1 MFQPISIFIGLRYSR
16 SKSSTGFVSFI
27 TFFSTVG
34 ILLGVASL
42 ITVVSVMNGFEGELK
57 KRILGIIPHVIVSDI
72 GNQYNSQPNN
82 NVIEQKHNLVTNSDN
97 NLDNNLDNKSVTKSW
112 PALRETLLNQPHVL
126 HVSPF
131 LETEALIQ
139 SSNALQ
145 GVLVQGIMPKF
156 EQENIINTHMVSG
169 RLDTLEVQ
177 PYSLVIGQSLANKLK
192 VRLGDD
198 VRLVL
203 PNKSVFTP
211 MGRIPVQR
219 VFTIVGVF
227 HIGSQVDDAM
237 VYIDSH
243 YAAKLLRRNGD
254 GIDKLRL
261 YLDDAFNAKPV
272 VSVLEEQFST
282 RNSAKGEN
290 NLASTITF
298 STWDESQGALF
309 SAVKMEKN
317 MMWLMLS
324 LIVAVAAFN
333 IVSAL
338 VMVVVEKQAEIGIL
352 RTLGLARVDIVKIFI
367 TQGMINGLWGV
378 CLGGGIG
385 VLLASN
391 LNDIMQLIG
400 IHLLGMG
407 LQKLPVILQWA
418 DVLTIIV
425 SALAMSF
432 LATLYPAYQASKT
445 EPAQVLRNE

>member
-16 SKSSTGFVSFI
+16 SKSHTGFVSFI

-57 KRILGIIPHVIVSDI
+57 KRILGIVPHIIVSEFANHEAI
-72 GNQYNSQPNN
+72 QPKTSQ
-82 NVIEQKHNLVTNSDN
+82 
-97 NLDNNLDNKSVTKSW
+97 W
-112 PALRETLLNQPHVL
+112 PSLRDQLLTQPHV
-126 HVSPF
+126 VAVTPF
-131 LETEALIQ
+131 LESEALIQ
-139 SSNALQ
+139 SSKGLQ
-145 GVLVQGIMPKF
+145 GVLLQGIIPEF
-156 EQENIINTHMVSG
+156 EQNNIINNHMVAGSMDNLSSQ
-169 RLDTLEVQ
+169 R
-177 PYSLVIGQSLANKLK
+177 YSIIIGQSLANTLH
-192 VRLGDD
+192 VNLGDD

-219 VFTIVGVF
+219 VFKVAGIF

-237 VYIDSH
+237 VYVDSR
-243 YAAKLLRRNGD
+243 YGAKLLRIKGD

-261 YLDDAFNAKPV
+261 YLDDAFNAKQV
-272 VSVLEEQFST
+272 VKS
-282 RNSAKGEN
+282 
-290 NLASTITF
+290 LAVTSEITDVQSMHF

-324 LIVAVAAFN
+324 LIIAVAAFN

-352 RTLGLARVDIVKIFI
+352 QTLGLARIDVIKIFI
-367 TQGMINGLWGV
+367 TQGMVNGLWGV
-378 CLGGGIG
+378 SLGALLG
-385 VLLASN
+385 VVVAHN
-391 LNDIMQLIG
+391 LNDIMLVIG
-400 IHLLGMG
+400 VHLFGMG
-407 LQKLPVILQWA
+407 IQNLPIKIEMY
-418 DVLTIIV
+418 DVLTIII

-432 LATLYPAYQASKT
+432 LATLYPAYQAST
-445 EPAQVLRNE
+445 TQPAQVLRNE

>member
-16 SKSSTGFVSFI
+16 SKSPTGFVSFI

-57 KRILGIIPHVIVSDI
+57 KRILGIVPHVIVSDLSNKKA
-72 GNQYNSQPNN
+72 NQ
-82 NVIEQKHNLVTNSDN
+82 EA
-97 NLDNNLDNKSVTKSW
+97 NKNTDKKISKQQSPLWSTI
-112 PALRETLLNQPHVL
+112 RDELLTQPHVL
-126 HVSPF
+126 QVTPF
-131 LETEALIQ
+131 LESEALIQ
-139 SSNALQ
+139 SANGLQ
-145 GVLVQGIMPKF
+145 GVLMQGIIPKF
-156 EQENIINTHMVSG
+156 EQKNIINTHMVSG
-169 RLDTLEVQ
+169 SLNNLIEQ
-177 PYSLVIGQSLANKLK
+177 SYSLVLGQSLANQLK
-192 VRLGDD
+192 VSVGDE

-219 VFTIVGVF
+219 VFVIAGIF

-237 VYIDSH
+237 VYVDSR
-243 YAAKLLRRNGD
+243 YGAKLLRRKGD

-261 YLDDAFNAKPV
+261 YLDDAFNAKQV
-272 VSVLEEQFST
+272 MTDLKSKQQTIQQSGQAKSAFDSVSFT
-282 RNSAKGEN
+282 
-290 NLASTITF
+290 
-298 STWDESQGALF
+298 TWDESQGALF

-352 RTLGLARVDIVKIFI
+352 QTLGLARLDVVKIFI
-367 TQGMINGLWGV
+367 TQGMVNGLWGV
-378 CLGGGIG
+378 SLGGLLG
-385 VLLASN
+385 VMLALN
-391 LNDIMQLIG
+391 LNDIMLVIG
-400 IHLLGMG
+400 VNLFGLGM
-407 LQKLPVILQWA
+407 QDLPVQLQWF
-418 DVLTIIV
+418 DVLTIIL

-432 LATLYPAYQASKT
+432 LATLYPAYQAST
-445 EPAQVLRNE
+445 TQPAQVLRNE

>member
-57 KRILGIIPHVIVSDI
+57 KRILGIVPHVIVN
-72 GNQYNSQPNN
+72 NQNENN
-82 NVIEQKHNLVTNSDN
+82 ADEKQEFQWLT
-97 NLDNNLDNKSVTKSW
+97 
-112 PALRETLLNQPHVL
+112 LREKLFKQPHVL
-126 HVSPF
+126 RVTPF
-131 LETEALIQ
+131 LESEALIQ
-139 SSNALQ
+139 SANGLQ

-169 RLDTLEVQ
+169 SLDNLAKQ
-177 PYSLVIGQSLANKLK
+177 SYSVVIGQSLANNLQ
-192 VRLGDD
+192 VNVGDE

-219 VFTIVGVF
+219 VFKVAGIF

-237 VYIDSH
+237 VYVDSR
-243 YAAKLLRRNGD
+243 YGAKLLRRSGD

-261 YLDDAFNAKPV
+261 YLDDAFNAKLV
-272 VSVLEEQFST
+272 VNALDAQKNKTEEL
-282 RNSAKGEN
+282 KGVN
-290 NLASTITF
+290 F

-352 RTLGLARVDIVKIFI
+352 QTLGLARLDIIKIFI
-367 TQGMINGLWGV
+367 TQGMVNGIWGV
-378 CLGGGIG
+378 TFGG
-385 VLLASN
+385 VLGVLIALN
-391 LNDIMQLIG
+391 LNDIMFVVGVNLFG
-400 IHLLGMG
+400 LGM
-407 LQKLPVILQWA
+407 QDLPVKLEWF
-418 DVLTIIV
+418 DVLTIIL

-432 LATLYPAYQASKT
+432 LATLYPAYQAST
-445 EPAQVLRNE
+445 TQPAQVLRNE

>member
-16 SKSSTGFVSFI
+16 SKSHTGFVSFI

-34 ILLGVASL
+34 ILLGVAAL

-57 KRILGIIPHVIVSDI
+57 KRILGIVPHVIVSDFSSK
-72 GNQYNSQPNN
+72 GTSA
-82 NVIEQKHNLVTNSDN
+82 EHKM
-97 NLDNNLDNKSVTKSW
+97 SW
-112 PALRETLLNQPHVL
+112 QNLREELLTQPHVL
-126 HVSPF
+126 RVTPF
-131 LETEALIQ
+131 LESEALIQ
-139 SSNALQ
+139 SAKGLQ

-156 EQENIINTHMVSG
+156 EQKNIVSTHMVSG
-169 RLDTLEVQ
+169 SMENLSTQ
-177 PYSLVIGQSLANKLK
+177 SYSLVLGQSLANKLQ
-192 VRLGDD
+192 VGLGDE

-219 VFTIVGVF
+219 VFTVAGIF

-237 VYIDSH
+237 VYVDSR
-243 YAAKLLRRNGD
+243 YGAKLLRRSGD

-261 YLDDAFNAKPV
+261 YLDDAFNAKIV
-272 VSVLEEQFST
+272 VKKLVQNQDKLKANKSLDFV
-282 RNSAKGEN
+282 
-290 NLASTITF
+290 TF

-324 LIVAVAAFN
+324 LIIAVAAFN

-352 RTLGLARVDIVKIFI
+352 QTLGLARIEVIKIFI
-367 TQGMINGLWGV
+367 TQGMVNGLWGV
-378 CLGGGIG
+378 TLGGILG
-385 VLLASN
+385 VILALN
-391 LNDIMQLIG
+391 LNNILLVVGANLFGFGMQE
-400 IHLLGMG
+400 
-407 LQKLPVILQWA
+407 LPVKLEWF
-418 DVLTIIV
+418 DVLTIIL

-432 LATLYPAYQASKT
+432 LATLYPAYQASNT
-445 EPAQVLRNE
+445 QPAQVLRNE

>member
-16 SKSSTGFVSFI
+16 SKSHTGFVSFI

-34 ILLGVASL
+34 ILLGVAAL

-57 KRILGIIPHVIVSDI
+57 KRILGIVPHVIVSDFSTI
-72 GNQYNSQPNN
+72 DTGTDQEKSWQNLREELLTQPN
-82 NVIEQKHNLVTNSDN
+82 VLRVT
-97 NLDNNLDNKSVTKSW
+97 
-112 PALRETLLNQPHVL
+112 
-126 HVSPF
+126 PF
-131 LETEALIQ
+131 LESEALIQ
-139 SSNALQ
+139 STKGLQ

-156 EQENIINTHMVSG
+156 EQKNIVSTHMVAGSMEN
-169 RLDTLEVQ
+169 LSTQ
-177 PYSLVIGQSLANKLK
+177 SYSLVLGQSLANKLQ
-192 VRLGDD
+192 VSLGDE

-219 VFTIVGVF
+219 VFTVAGIF

-237 VYIDSH
+237 VYVDSR
-243 YAAKLLRRNGD
+243 YGAKLLRRTGD

-261 YLDDAFNAKPV
+261 YLDDAFNAKTV
-272 VSVLEEQFST
+272 VKNLEQKQQNTEHSKT
-282 RNSAKGEN
+282 LDSIN
-290 NLASTITF
+290 F

-352 RTLGLARVDIVKIFI
+352 QTLGLARIEVIKIFI
-367 TQGMINGLWGV
+367 TQGMVNGLWGV
-378 CLGGGIG
+378 SLGGLLG
-385 VLLASN
+385 VILALN
-391 LNDIMQLIG
+391 LNSILLVVGVNLFGFGMQDLPI
-400 IHLLGMG
+400 
-407 LQKLPVILQWA
+407 KLEWF
-418 DVLTIIV
+418 DVLTIIL

-432 LATLYPAYQASKT
+432 LATLYPAYQAST
-445 EPAQVLRNE
+445 TQPAQVLRNE